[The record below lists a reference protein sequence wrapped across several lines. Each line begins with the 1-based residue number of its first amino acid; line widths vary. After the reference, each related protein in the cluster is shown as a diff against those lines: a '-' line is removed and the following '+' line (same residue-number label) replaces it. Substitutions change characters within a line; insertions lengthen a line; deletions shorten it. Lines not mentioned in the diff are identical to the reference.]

1 MKINFN
7 MDLIN
12 ELTRTDP
19 KSLIER
25 TLKLSEENGEVSE
38 AVLSYGKVNG
48 SQYKNKKIE
57 DVEEECLDVIMVAL
71 SIISQVNNNEI
82 TEEKIKCIEELFETK
97 LKKWEDKNC
106 KGGK

>member
-7 MDLIN
+7 MNLIN
-12 ELTRTDP
+12 ELTKADP

-71 SIISQVNNNEI
+71 SIISQINDNEV
-82 TEEKIKCIEELFETK
+82 TEEKIKRIEELFETK
-97 LKKWEDKNC
+97 LQKWEDKNC

>member
-7 MDLIN
+7 MNLIN
-12 ELTRTDP
+12 ELTKADP

-57 DVEEECLDVIMVAL
+57 DVEEWDAVTVENEKCNNG
-71 SIISQVNNNEI
+71 SIVNNFSN
-82 TEEKIKCIEELFETK
+82 
-97 LKKWEDKNC
+97 
-106 KGGK
+106 

>member
-7 MDLIN
+7 MNLIN
-12 ELTRTDP
+12 ELTKADP

-71 SIISQVNNNEI
+71 SIISQINDSKIN
-82 TEEKIKCIEELFETK
+82 EEKIKHIEELFETK